1 MLCYDYAGYGLA
13 TGKPSESNC
22 YADIRAAYNHL
33 TQKRNIPPN
42 RILLFGRS
50 LGSGPT
56 LHLASSLGHDLG
68 GVVLIA
74 PLLSCIR
81 VVLNFVPATPRFD
94 MFANIDRISRVQ
106 VPVFCVHGMVDNV
119 VPFSHGLLLTKRAKY
134 PLEPL
139 WIRDASH
146 NNLESSRF
154 QYRVFLRYMTVLQE
168 FRRWYPPVET
178 PHLQAN
184 PNSKPGTSS
193 RSQSAKRLGKVA
205 NCFGPR
211 SQQTNITEQDTS
223 STPKSPR
230 RAKDSKSRSSSYLN
244 LPNVL
249 KTSGSTKLMHENDL
263 RALWGAS
270 EHGTQLSKTSS
281 DSDIGSTRK
290 RPLRLL
296 RVANSFVERNTS
308 HMVL

>member
-13 TGKPSESNC
+13 TGKPSETNC
-22 YADIRAAYNHL
+22 YADIRAAYHHL

-56 LHLASSLGHDLG
+56 LHLASSLGSTLG

-94 MFANIDRISRVQ
+94 MFANIDRISHVQ

-119 VPFSHGLLLTKRAKY
+119 VPFSHGLLLTKRARY

-168 FRRWYPPVET
+168 FRRWRPPPEASN
-178 PHLQAN
+178 LQAS
-184 PNSKPGTSS
+184 PGSKRAANS
-193 RSQSAKRLGKVA
+193 RSQSANRLGKVA

-211 SQQTNITEQDTS
+211 SQQPSITRQEPS

-230 RAKDSKSRSSSYLN
+230 RVRDPKNRSSSYLN

-249 KTSGSTKLMHENDL
+249 KNNGSAKLMHENDL

-270 EHGTQLSKTSS
+270 EHDTQLSKTSS
-281 DSDIGSTRK
+281 DSNIGVDRKQTR
-290 RPLRLL
+290 RRLL
-296 RVANSFVERNTS
+296 GASSFVEPKSS
-308 HMVL
+308 HVVL